1 LNPRNQSNTVPSET
15 PSKTQATPI
24 LVKTGEKTVETTPV
38 THAKLSEQQLT
49 IAQWLWRALGGFA
62 YGWVWSSLV
71 CLAWVAIPIESKGD
85 MDLAKIPKKDA
96 LVMVVLSS
104 GMFASVPASFL
115 GALIGTLV
123 GTPSRVP
130 VLDSSA
136 KGAAWSAALGLAAGP
151 LVGWIIWSAEPKSPT
166 WIWTG
171 LGLSV
176 PAGLVGGWLGG
187 RVRSHAHK

>member
-1 LNPRNQSNTVPSET
+1 VDTTTAVKSSFQERLT
-15 PSKTQATPI
+15 
-24 LVKTGEKTVETTPV
+24 LV
-38 THAKLSEQQLT
+38 
-49 IAQWLWRALGGFA
+49 QWLWRALGGFV
-62 YGWVWSSLV
+62 YGCVWSSLV

-85 MDLAKIPKKDA
+85 MEDLAKLPKKDA
-96 LVMVVLSS
+96 LLMVVLSA

-136 KGAAWSAALGLAAGP
+136 KGAAWSAALGLATGP

-166 WIWTG
+166 WMWTG

-176 PAGLVGGWLGG
+176 PAGLIGGWLGG
-187 RVRSHAHK
+187 RARSRT